1 MNWVWFSAA
10 VLICCSHKTSV
21 QGKCKSQSTCSACVS
36 TAGCAWCKQRDFL
49 MPGEATNH
57 RCNTKDNLRR
67 SNCLEVINPKPRTL
81 TVRDKPFWSDPGRVV
96 QLRPQK
102 LHIKLR
108 LGVPHTFN
116 VMFKRAEGSPI
127 DLYYLMDLSFSMR
140 DDLDTVRKLGHQIVS
155 ALKNVS
161 SSVRIGLGG
170 FVEKAT
176 DPFIN
181 TIEAVKNRPCNK
193 GYTGP
198 CQPSFSFKHVL
209 PLTEDVTEFTR
220 KAEKESI
227 SSNKDNPEAGFDAIM
242 QVAVCQDQIG
252 WGDVTRILVYT
263 SDGVYHLAGDGKLG
277 GIYYPNDGKCHLNS
291 EGFYDMATYFDY
303 PSIAHVA
310 EALSNNHIKLIFAV
324 TKEHLEQY
332 TAVSELIP
340 QSVVGVLEKDSSN
353 VVQLISKAYHDLS
366 STILLEHHRVP
377 PGIDVSYVSQC
388 SDGTHSQ
395 NQKRGACSHT
405 MINDQVNFTVTLTSS
420 ACLHE
425 PTSFILKVQGLNE
438 ELQVTVE
445 TLCNCDCNDTE
456 PFSPQCKGKGTL
468 TCGICSC
475 DEGNMGQS
483 CECEMQEH
491 KDTMFALDE
500 KCVSPNSSQP
510 CSGQGSCLCGMCI
523 CRGNIRGKYCQC
535 DDTSCNRHNNI
546 ICGGNGKCNCGTC
559 ECNPNYSGHACE
571 CSTLT
576 DQCYTGGDG
585 LCSHNGHCECNKC
598 QCHPDFFGRHCS
610 EIRAPCIK
618 FKPCVLCAIA
628 NGEDCKHACGGIK
641 LVTKMNESGPLVC
654 FDEKVNYNVEM
665 DMADGSIRILYVL
678 KPSKMYVIYR
688 LIGTASGGVVV
699 IGLIGIMICKILL
712 EII

>member
-10 VLICCSHKTSV
+10 VLIFCRHATGA

-49 MPGEATNH
+49 MPGEATKH
-57 RCNTKDNLRR
+57 RCDTEDNLWRR
-67 SNCLEVINPKPRTL
+67 NCSEVINPRPSTL
-81 TVRDKPFWSDPGRVV
+81 TIRDETFWSDQGRVV

-140 DDLDTVRKLGHQIVS
+140 DDLDIVHKLGHQIVS

-170 FVEKAT
+170 FVEKAI

-181 TIEAVKNRPCNK
+181 TVEAVKNRPCNK
-193 GYTGP
+193 GYKGA

-209 PLTEDVTEFTR
+209 QLTEDVTEFTR
-220 KAEKESI
+220 KAGNESI
-227 SSNKDNPEAGFDAIM
+227 SSNKDNPEAGFDALM

-263 SDGVYHLAGDGKLG
+263 SDGVYHLAGDGKLAG
-277 GIYYPNDGKCHLNS
+277 LYYPNDGKCHLNS

-310 EALSNNHIKLIFAV
+310 EALSNHHIKLIFAV

-332 TAVSELIP
+332 TAVSKLIP

-353 VVQLISKAYHDLS
+353 VVQLISKAYDDLS

-388 SDGTHSQ
+388 SDGTQSQ
-395 NQKRGACSHT
+395 SENRGACSHT
-405 MINDQVNFTVTLTSS
+405 MINDQCTS
-420 ACLHE
+420 
-425 PTSFILKVQGLNE
+425 
-438 ELQVTVE
+438 
-445 TLCNCDCNDTE
+445 
-456 PFSPQCKGKGTL
+456 KGTL
-468 TCGICSC
+468 TCGVCSC
-475 DEGNMGQS
+475 DEGRMGQS
-483 CECEMQEH
+483 CECERQEH
-491 KDTMFALDE
+491 KDTMLALDE
-500 KCVSPNSSQP
+500 KCVGPNSSQP

-523 CRGNIRGKYCQC
+523 CRRNIRGQYCQC

-546 ICGGNGKCNCGTC
+546 ICGGNGKCSCGTC
-559 ECNPNYSGHACE
+559 ECNPNYSGPACE

-576 DQCYTGGDG
+576 DQCHTGGGD

-598 QCHPDFFGRHCS
+598 QCDPDFFGRHCS
-610 EIRAPCIK
+610 QIRAPCFK
-618 FKPCVLCAIA
+618 FKPCVLCTVA
-628 NGEDCKHACGGIK
+628 NGEDCTNACGGVKHI
-641 LVTKMNESGPLVC
+641 TKMNESTPLVC
-654 FDEKVNYNVEM
+654 FDETVHYNVEM

-678 KPSKMYVIYR
+678 KPSKMYVIYL
-688 LIGTASGGVVV
+688 LISTATGGVVV
-699 IGLIGIMICKILL
+699 IGLIGITICKIMF